1 MIWFIEF
8 NLGYKEVE
16 RETDLIL
23 TNVKWKI
30 IQIFTAP
37 SWHEISAFWAMHYEN
52 RFYFSAHNNFSSED
66 LQSKLPTKDLFS
78 LLKFVEVLV
87 LFWFKNIWQI
97 WVLIAEDVLKQSLNS
112 RFLKPRTRSEK
123 SKILKNEK
131 SNLFGK

>member
-16 RETDLIL
+16 RETDLLL

-52 RFYFSAHNNFSSED
+52 RFYFSAHNNFSSEHSQ
-66 LQSKLPTKDLFS
+66 LNLPRKDFSVRFIEFFNLILTFLFY
-78 LLKFVEVLV
+78 
-87 LFWFKNIWQI
+87 NIWFRWQKI
-97 WVLIAEDVLKQSLNS
+97 SASYIFNKFKYSYQVLNNVGSKFCMN
-112 RFLKPRTRSEK
+112 FL
-123 SKILKNEK
+123 
-131 SNLFGK
+131 